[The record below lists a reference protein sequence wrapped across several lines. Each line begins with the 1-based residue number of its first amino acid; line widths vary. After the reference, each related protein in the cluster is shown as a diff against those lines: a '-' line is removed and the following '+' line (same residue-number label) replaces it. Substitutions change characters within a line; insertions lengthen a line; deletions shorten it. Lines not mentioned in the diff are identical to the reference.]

1 MKKHIYIY
9 KKVAS
14 IMLPFVMIVG
24 LLGGMKLDVRAE
36 ERTIDLAGYINNN
49 LEETIDLGTISGD
62 SSIKAEVTCDM
73 GLCYMYGVLVD
84 KKKDDYSNGAD
95 GSRIENALNGS
106 TNPGVMSLD
115 LTQIEG
121 IDPQLTYSMQIY
133 GWKEDERYGN
143 TYHIFLYLSII
154 TIDTLNI
161 TVTQPE
167 AGQPLPT
174 VENSGVNV
182 TEGAE
187 VTEVKWDANID
198 GILTE
203 VADGGKAEYNTQYV
217 LDVRVKAK
225 DGYKFGDR
233 VVYDATINGERTGVS
248 SGEGEK
254 GTLWFSK
261 YFPKTGLDPY
271 EIRRVDITVPQPVA
285 GESLPDVTQVTQSI
299 TGAKVNSLE
308 WHEGESLAGP
318 DVTGG
323 KAKGNTIYTVRI
335 RYDAEE
341 GYSFGARPGATVNSQ
356 YTNWEIWDKE
366 HKIFCVIYKFQA
378 KGSDQ
383 ANTINSVNITIDL
396 PVGGQLFPTTCTISP
411 SGVKVTKVKWLE
423 GATEVTGTAGY
434 NTVYQAKIYFEPE
447 SNYEFGSSVQV
458 TVNGE
463 SKSWY
468 NDGGYHVGALFQTGA
483 KPSDEG
489 VKITDGNNSTYE
501 PGSNEALTFRGNGEL
516 DDFQCVKVDGGE
528 VDPNNYDKSSGST
541 IITFKPNYLATLS
554 NGSHTI
560 EMFWK
565 INGAVKSAAASFHIG
580 EKSGEVVPGNT
591 GTTQPADNTES
602 EPRHVCSFE
611 WVITLDPTTGADG
624 LEEYKCTGCGVV
636 QESHPIPASVAV
648 VKDFYG
654 KVKEAP
660 EKGSITYDSGKLY
673 TISDYILKKMAERND
688 VAVTVKFE
696 YQNKKYQIIFP
707 AGLDYSAVLNDE
719 ETMYGYFGAAAK
731 LGLKV
736 TGQ

>member
-1 MKKHIYIY
+1 
-9 KKVAS
+9 
-14 IMLPFVMIVG
+14 MLPFVMIVG

-203 VADGGKAEYNTQYV
+203 VADGVKAEYNTQYV

>member
-1 MKKHIYIY
+1 MKKHTHIYE
-9 KKVAS
+9 KVVTIILS
-14 IMLPFVMIVG
+14 FVMIVG

-36 ERTIDLAGYINNN
+36 ERTIDLAGYIKDH
-49 LEETIDLGTISGD
+49 LGETIDLGTISGN
-62 SSIKAEVTCDM
+62 SSIKAEVTFNM
-73 GLCYMYGVLVD
+73 GMCYMDGVLVD
-84 KKKDDYSNGAD
+84 KRKDDYSTGAGA
-95 GSRIENALNGS
+95 GSSIQTALNGIR
-106 TNPGVMSLD
+106 NPGIMSLD
-115 LTQIEG
+115 LTQIDG

-133 GWKEDERYGN
+133 GWKDGESYDN
-143 TYHIFLYLSII
+143 AYHIFLYLSII

-174 VENSGVNV
+174 VENRGVNV

-187 VTEVKWDANID
+187 VTAVKWDVNI
-198 GILTE
+198 GGSLAE
-203 VADGGKAEYNTQYV
+203 VENGVKAEYNTQYV
-217 LDVRVKAK
+217 LNVWVKAK

-248 SGEGEK
+248 SGEEK

-261 YFPKTGLDPY
+261 YFPKTDLDPY

-299 TGAKVNSLE
+299 TGARVKSLE
-308 WHEGESLAGP
+308 WHEGEDLEGP
-318 DVTGG
+318 NVTGET
-323 KAKGNTIYTVRI
+323 AKGNTIYTVRI

-356 YTNWEIWDKE
+356 YANWEILDPK
-366 HKIFCVIYKFQA
+366 HKKFGVIYSFQA

-447 SNYEFGSSVQV
+447 SNYEFGSGVQV

-468 NDGGYHVGALFQTGA
+468 NDGGYHVWAMFQTGA

-489 VKITDGNNSTYE
+489 VKITDGNDSTYE
-501 PGSNEALTFRGNGEL
+501 PGSNESLTFRGSGEL
-516 DDFQCVKVDGGE
+516 ANFKYVKVDGTI
-528 VDPNNYDKSSGST
+528 VDDTKYELSSGST
-541 IITFKPNYLATLS
+541 IIKFKPEYLKTLR
-554 NGSHTI
+554 NGPHTI
-560 EMFWK
+560 EMVW
-565 INGAVKSAAASFHIG
+565 NVNRAEKSATGSFYIG
-580 EKSGEVVPGNT
+580 KKSGEVVPGNT

-636 QESHPIPASVAV
+636 KESHPIPASVAV

-736 TGQ
+736 VEL

>member
-203 VADGGKAEYNTQYV
+203 VADGVKAEYNTQYV

-285 GESLPDVTQVTQSI
+285 EESLPDVTQVTQSI

-356 YTNWEIWDKE
+356 YANWEIWDKE

-468 NDGGYHVGALFQTGA
+468 NDGGYHVGTLFQTGA

-489 VKITDGNNSTYE
+489 VKITDGNDSTYK
-501 PGSNEALTFRGNGEL
+501 PGSNESLTFRGSGEL
-516 DDFQCVKVDGGE
+516 ADFQYVKVDGSE
-528 VDPNNYDKSSGST
+528 VDPKNYDKSKGST
-541 IITFKPNYLATLS
+541 IIKFKPDYLATLS

-580 EKSGEVVPGNT
+580 EKSGEVAPGNT

-602 EPRHVCSFE
+602 KPRHICSFE
-611 WVITLDPTTGADG
+611 WVIALDPTTGADG

-736 TGQ
+736 TEQ